1 MSISSFF
8 FFRMYSF
15 ASCTCLFPL
24 FSLFACVYLPLA
36 HTYFFFFLFSHV
48 FPCFWHMPISS
59 FFSFRMYSLTS
70 GTYLFLLFSFF
81 ACIPLPLAHA
91 YFLFFLFSHVF
102 LCLLHMPI
110 SSFFS
115 FRMYSLTSGTYLF
128 LFFSLFACISLLLA
142 HTYFFFFLFSH
153 VFPCLWHMPI
163 SSFFSFRMCLLA
175 AGTYLIHNFPL
186 SRMYF
191 IHYCSYPFYACIIST
206 NQPQKNN
213 VIIQIIE
220 INILKY
226 PTQSCVIK
234 WLKEKLMFELLF

>member
-1 MSISSFF
+1 
-8 FFRMYSF
+8 
-15 ASCTCLFPL
+15 
-24 FSLFACVYLPLA
+24 
-36 HTYFFFFLFSHV
+36 
-48 FPCFWHMPISS
+48 MPISS
-59 FFSFRMYSLTS
+59 FFAFRMYSLASGTYLIHNFSLSRMYSLASGTYLFHNFPLFRMYSLTF
-70 GTYLFLLFSFF
+70 GTCLFLLFSF
-81 ACIPLPLAHA
+81 
-91 YFLFFLFSHVF
+91 
-102 LCLLHMPI
+102 
-110 SSFFS
+110 
-115 FRMYSLTSGTYLF
+115 
-128 LFFSLFACISLLLA
+128 FACISLLLA

-153 VFPCLWHMPI
+153 VFLCLLHMPI